1 MIFGS
6 NKIKSVGAREILD
19 SRGNPTVEVVI
30 GAAGQYVSAA
40 VPSGA
45 STGKYEALELRDND
59 LTRFGGKGVKKVI
72 EAINNTIAPAI
83 IGKNPLEQKDI
94 DETLIKLDGTVNKS
108 NLGAN
113 AMLGVS
119 LATARLAAVI
129 SKKPIFEY
137 LKNLSLIRSSHKI
150 PYLFANLINGGK
162 HAVTPLA
169 FQEYHVVPH
178 SESLE
183 EALNIIHA
191 IQNSL
196 KKTLQ
201 VNIGDEGGF
210 VPNITDVEEPLRLM
224 KEAAEK
230 TDTLHKVRFAMDVAA
245 SSFYENGKYDLG
257 DKILTADEL
266 LELYKKMAADYP
278 LLAIEDPFHE
288 EDFENFAKLKA
299 ALPKLYV
306 VGDDLTVTNKERLGQ
321 AIAKNSINAIIIKP
335 NQIGTLTETLETMKI
350 ARDNNVECIVSHRS
364 GETND
369 DFIADL
375 AMAFGTF
382 GIKAGALQ
390 RGERVAKYNRMLQI
404 YEIFKTL

>member
-1 MIFGS
+1 MIFRS
-6 NKIKSVGAREILD
+6 NKIKSIGAREILD

-30 GAAGQYVSAA
+30 GTASQYVSAA

-45 STGKYEALELRDND
+45 STGKYEAMELRDND
-59 LTRFGGKGVKKVI
+59 LNRFGGKGVKKAI
-72 EAINNTIAPAI
+72 ETINNTIAPAI
-83 IGKNPLEQKDI
+83 VGKEPFDQKNI
-94 DETLIKLDGTVNKS
+94 DEALIKLDGTTDKS

-113 AMLGVS
+113 AILGVS
-119 LATARLAAVI
+119 LAVARLAATI
-129 SKKPIFEY
+129 SKKPLFEY
-137 LKNLSLIRSSHKI
+137 LRSLALIKSSHKI
-150 PYLFANLINGGK
+150 PYLYANLINGGK

-169 FQEYHVVPH
+169 FQEYHVVPQT
-178 SESLE
+178 ENLE

-201 VNIGDEGGF
+201 ANIGDEGGF
-210 VPNITDVEEPLRLM
+210 VPNITDVEEPLRLL

-230 TDTLHKVRFAMDVAA
+230 TDTLSKVRFAMDVAA
-245 SSFYENGKYDLG
+245 SSFYKNEKYNLG

-266 LELYKKMAADYP
+266 LELYKKMATDYP
-278 LLAIEDPFHE
+278 LLSIEDPFHE

-306 VGDDLTVTNKERLGQ
+306 MGDDLTVTNKERLKQ
-321 AIAKNSINAIIIKP
+321 AIAKNSINSIIIKP
-335 NQIGTLTETLETMKI
+335 NQIGTLTETLETMKL
-350 ARDNNVECIVSHRS
+350 ARDNNIECIVSHRS